1 MGLLGKLY
9 GDSGTK
15 SFGPKNCIL
24 SAFLGPKG
32 VNDCGLLAD
41 LGVVLGGLGLE
52 FAVFAGGVFHLVSWI
67 FFTVLRCSLSSW
79 DKGLS
84 PPKKNERGGGGLR
97 FGGLGL
103 GLGLFVVVLVVVV
116 SFFCLSKYERTILTA
131 SGLLR
136 KADTS
141 FSSTCGGW

>member
-24 SAFLGPKG
+24 SAFWTG
-32 VNDCGLLAD
+32 VKFPVNNCGLLAD
-41 LGVVLGGLGLE
+41 LGVVLGCGLGLE
-52 FAVFAGGVFHLVSWI
+52 FAVFAGVFFHLVSWI

-84 PPKKNERGGGGLR
+84 PPKKNDRGGGGLR

-103 GLGLFVVVLVVVV
+103 GFGLFVVVVLVVVV
-116 SFFCLSKYERTILTA
+116 NFFCLSKYERTILTA

-141 FSSTCGGW
+141 FSST